1 ERNGF
6 KPSMNT
12 ENCLDSQ
19 VLSLKQER
27 MTIDQKIAELFEQMR
42 DSVYH
47 YLLVAFGNP
56 AEAEEITQEAF
67 LRLLR
72 HLQSGGV
79 EDSNVRSWIFRVAHN
94 LAVDQQRGRKYEALL
109 DFDGWEQF
117 YQSHLDPSPDPER
130 RVLQQESFKKLQAA
144 LSRLSPQ
151 QRQCLMLKAEGFRY
165 EQIAKI
171 LRISPSNV
179 AQSLRRGIKKVV
191 EDNHA

>member
-1 ERNGF
+1 MIFEDR
-6 KPSMNT
+6 
-12 ENCLDSQ
+12 LDHQ

-27 MTIDQKIAELFEQMR
+27 VTVDQKVTQLFVQMR

-72 HLQSGGV
+72 HLQSGRVV
-79 EDSNVRSWIFRVAHN
+79 ESNLRSWIFRVAHN
-94 LAVDQQRGRKYEALL
+94 LAVDQQRGRKFEAHLNTEA
-109 DFDGWEQF
+109 WEEF
-117 YQSHLDPSPDPER
+117 YQSRLDPKPDPER
-130 RVLQQESFKKLQAA
+130 RVLQQESRKKLHAA
-144 LSRLSPQ
+144 LARLSPQ

-179 AQSLRRGIKKVV
+179 AQSLRRGVKKAV
-191 EDNHA
+191 EDNHD